1 MTTALTPCR
10 GGRKPARMRLA
21 TAAMAT
27 RFELV
32 LHGEDPMAL
41 RAGGE
46 SAIERIEEA
55 HRLFTRFEP
64 TSLIAHLRRLAPA
77 WVAVDRDTVELF
89 LDAIAVAGASVG
101 AFDPTGCGDWPAIGI
116 DAAGQRL
123 SLPRS
128 TVELDLG
135 AIAKG
140 HAIDLAID
148 ALREAGVESAFVHGG
163 TSSGFGLGR
172 PPGMDAWRVGWTG
185 GAEVFELVDQAYAV
199 SATLRDR
206 GGAIEAHVVDPRT
219 GVSIDHPRQVIVIGP
234 TARLADAWAT
244 AALVTGER
252 PASLGDEW
260 TVVTR

>member
-1 MTTALTPCR
+1 MRAALA
-10 GGRKPARMRLA
+10 PAGVRLA
-21 TAAMAT
+21 TAAMGT

-32 LHGEDPMAL
+32 LHGENPIAL
-41 RAGGE
+41 KAAGE
-46 SAIERIEEA
+46 AAIERIEEA
-55 HRLFTRFEP
+55 HGLFTRFEP
-64 TSLIAHLRRLAPA
+64 SSLIAHLRRLAPA

-89 LDAIAVAGASVG
+89 LDVVAVARASAG
-101 AFDPTGCGDWPAIGI
+101 AFDPTGRGDWPAIHI

-123 SLPRS
+123 RLARP

-140 HAIDLAID
+140 HAIDLAIA

-172 PPGMDAWRVGWTG
+172 PPGIDAWRVGWTG
-185 GAEVFELVDQAYAV
+185 GPEAFELLDQAYAV

-219 GVSIDHPRQVIVIGP
+219 GQSLTSSRQVIVIGP

-252 PASLGDEW
+252 PASLGEEW